1 MIDTVYIQDLLS
13 DLWDRLIAWLPTILV
28 AIILIIL
35 GWIFARLI
43 SALTQRLLRRLR
55 VDGIFERVGLAD
67 GFTQAGITRPA
78 SELIGL
84 VIFWLVFLSFILLA
98 LEQFGLMA
106 VVLPLQGLIGYLPRL
121 LAAALVLIVGAFL
134 AQFLGRVS
142 QATAAGM
149 RIEFH
154 QPLGQLVQV
163 LLLVV
168 TVILAVDQLGFNL
181 TLLTET
187 FTNLLTVV
195 VAGLV
200 LAFALGARGVTGN
213 VLAGYYAREQFSL
226 GEHVVV
232 DDQEGTLEAIGTLN
246 AEIAVGEDRIFIPNA
261 RMIESQVRVRG
272 KSKTVGSSEGS

>member
-1 MIDTVYIQDLLS
+1 M
-13 DLWDRLIAWLPTILV
+13 
-28 AIILIIL
+28 
-35 GWIFARLI
+35 
-43 SALTQRLLRRLR
+43 
-55 VDGIFERVGLAD
+55 
-67 GFTQAGITRPA
+67 
-78 SELIGL
+78 
-84 VIFWLVFLSFILLA
+84 
-98 LEQFGLMA
+98 
-106 VVLPLQGLIGYLPRL
+106 
-121 LAAALVLIVGAFL
+121 
-134 AQFLGRVS
+134 
-142 QATAAGM
+142 
-149 RIEFH
+149 
-154 QPLGQLVQV
+154 QV

>member
-1 MIDTVYIQDLLS
+1 MIDSLYLQDSLS
-13 DLWDRLIAWLPTILV
+13 DLWDQVIAWLPTVLV
-28 AIILIIL
+28 VIILLIL
-35 GWIFARLI
+35 GWVFARLI

-55 VDGIFERVGLAD
+55 VDGIFERVGLAE
-67 GFTQAGITRPA
+67 GFTQAGITRPP

-106 VVLPLQGLIGYLPRL
+106 VVLPLQGLISYLPRL

-134 AQFLGRVS
+134 AQFLGRVA

-149 RIEFH
+149 GIEFH
-154 QPLGQLVQV
+154 QPLGRFVQV

-168 TVILAVDQLGFNL
+168 TVILAVDQLGLNL
-181 TLLTET
+181 TLLTGT

-195 VAGLV
+195 VAGFILT
-200 LAFALGARGVTGN
+200 FALGARGVAGN
-213 VLAGYYAREQFSL
+213 ILAGYYAREQFSL
-226 GEHVVV
+226 GEQVVV

-246 AEIAVGEDRIFIPNA
+246 AEIAVGEDRIFIPNV

-272 KSKTVGSSEGS
+272 KS

>member
-13 DLWDRLIAWLPTILV
+13 DLWDRVIAWLPTILV
-28 AIILIIL
+28 VIILLIL
-35 GWIFARLI
+35 GWFFARLI
-43 SALTQRLLRRLR
+43 STLTKRLLRRLR
-55 VDGIFERVGLAD
+55 VDGIFERVGLAE

-121 LAAALVLIVGAFL
+121 LATAFVLIVGAFL

-149 RIEFH
+149 GIEFH

-200 LAFALGARGVTGN
+200 LAFALGAQGVAGN
-213 VLAGYYAREQFSL
+213 VLAGYYAREQFSM

-232 DDQEGTLEAIGTLN
+232 DDQEGILEAISTLN
-246 AEIAVGEDRIFIPNA
+246 TEISVGEDRIFIPNA

-272 KSKTVGSSEGS
+272 KPNSVVSSEGS

>member
-1 MIDTVYIQDLLS
+1 MIDTVYLQDSIS
-13 DLWDRLIAWLPTILV
+13 DLWDQLIAWLPTILAV
-28 AIILIIL
+28 IILLIV
-35 GWIFARLI
+35 GWLIARLI
-43 SALTQRLLRRLR
+43 SALIQRLLRRLG
-55 VDGIFERVGLAD
+55 VDGIFDRVGLAD
-67 GFTQAGITRPA
+67 GFIQAGITRTA

-121 LAAALVLIVGAFL
+121 LAAAFVLIVGAFL

-149 RIEFH
+149 GIEFH
-154 QPLGQLVQV
+154 QPLGKFVQV

-187 FTNLLTVV
+187 FTNLLTVF

-200 LAFALGARGVTGN
+200 LAFALGARGVAGN
-213 VLAGYYAREQFSL
+213 ILAGYYAREQFSL
-226 GEHVVV
+226 GEQIVV
-232 DDQEGTLEAIGTLN
+232 DEQEGTLEAIGTLN
-246 AEIAVGEDRIFIPNA
+246 AEIAAGEDRIFIPNA
-261 RMIESQVRVRG
+261 RMIESQVWVRG
-272 KSKTVGSSEGS
+272 KSRSGGSSEGS

>member
-1 MIDTVYIQDLLS
+1 MIDSLYLQDSLS
-13 DLWDRLIAWLPTILV
+13 DLWDQVIAWLPTVLV
-28 AIILIIL
+28 VIVLLIL
-35 GWIFARLI
+35 GWVFARLI
-43 SALTQRLLRRLR
+43 SALTQRLLRRLK
-55 VDGIFERVGLAD
+55 VDGIFEHVGLAE
-67 GFTQAGITRPA
+67 GFTKAGITRSA

-106 VVLPLQGLIGYLPRL
+106 VVLPLQGLISYLPRL
-121 LAAALVLIVGAFL
+121 LASALVLIVGAFL

-149 RIEFH
+149 GIEFH
-154 QPLGQLVQV
+154 QPLGQFVQV

-200 LAFALGARGVTGN
+200 LAFALGARSVAGN
-213 VLAGYYAREQFSL
+213 ILAGYYAREQFSL
-226 GEHVVV
+226 GEQIVV

-246 AEIAVGEDRIFIPNA
+246 AEIAAGDDRIFIPNI
-261 RMIESQVRVRG
+261 RMIERQVRVRG
-272 KSKTVGSSEGS
+272 KSKSVGSSEGS

>member
-1 MIDTVYIQDLLS
+1 MIDTVYLQDSIS
-13 DLWDRLIAWLPTILV
+13 DLWDQVIAWLPTILV
-28 AIILIIL
+28 VIILLIL
-35 GWIFARLI
+35 GWLFARLI

-55 VDGIFERVGLAD
+55 VDGIFERVGLAE
-67 GFTQAGITRPA
+67 GFTQAGITRSA

-84 VIFWLVFLSFILLA
+84 VIFWLVFLGFILLA

-149 RIEFH
+149 GIEFH
-154 QPLGQLVQV
+154 QPLGQFVQV

-168 TVILAVDQLGFNL
+168 SVILAVDQLGLNL

-187 FTNLLTVV
+187 FTNLVTVF

-200 LAFALGARGVTGN
+200 LSFALGARGVAGN
-213 VLAGYYAREQFSL
+213 ILAGYYAREQFPL
-226 GEHVVV
+226 GELIVI
-232 DDQEGTLEAIGTLN
+232 DNQEGTLEAIGTLS
-246 AEIAVGEDRIFIPNA
+246 AEIALGEDRIFIPNA
-261 RMIESQVRVRG
+261 RMIESQVWVRS
-272 KSKTVGSSEGS
+272 KSKSVGSSEGS

>member
-1 MIDTVYIQDLLS
+1 MIDSLYLQDSLS
-13 DLWDRLIAWLPTILV
+13 DLWDQVIAWLPTVLV
-28 AIILIIL
+28 VIVLLIL
-35 GWIFARLI
+35 GWVFARLI
-43 SALTQRLLRRLR
+43 SALTQRLLRRLK
-55 VDGIFERVGLAD
+55 VDGIFEHVGLAE
-67 GFTQAGITRPA
+67 GFTKAGITRSA

-106 VVLPLQGLIGYLPRL
+106 VVLPLQGLISYLPRL
-121 LAAALVLIVGAFL
+121 LASALVLIVGAFL

-149 RIEFH
+149 GIEFH
-154 QPLGQLVQV
+154 QPLGQFVQV

-200 LAFALGARGVTGN
+200 LAFALGARSVAGN
-213 VLAGYYAREQFSL
+213 ILAGYYAREQFSL
-226 GEHVVV
+226 GEQIVV

-246 AEIAVGEDRIFIPNA
+246 AEIAAGDDRIFIPNI
-261 RMIESQVRVRG
+261 RMIERQVRVRG
-272 KSKTVGSSEGS
+272 KSKSAGSSEGS

>member
-1 MIDTVYIQDLLS
+1 MIDTVYLQDSLS
-13 DLWDRLIAWLPTILV
+13 DLWDRVIAWLPTILV
-28 AIILIIL
+28 VIILLIL
-35 GWIFARLI
+35 GWAFARLI
-43 SALTQRLLRRLR
+43 SALTQKLLRRLR

-67 GFTQAGITRPA
+67 GFTRAGITRPA

-84 VIFWLVFLSFILLA
+84 VIFWFVFLSFILLV

-106 VVLPLQGLIGYLPRL
+106 VVLPLQGLIGFLPRL

-149 RIEFH
+149 GIEFH

-187 FTNLLTVV
+187 LTNLLTVV

-200 LAFALGARGVTGN
+200 LAFALGARGVAGN

-246 AEIAVGEDRIFIPNA
+246 AEITVGEDRIFIPNT

-272 KSKTVGSSEGS
+272 KSKSTGSSEAS